1 MIILFILCYYRRRSK
16 KLRSMH
22 QVKSPLPIVGLPVN
36 CCAPT
41 PSPNGPLGSLA
52 TLQAYNSHKVKVQTD
67 TIPNGDKFRRLTETE
82 NLI

>member
-1 MIILFILCYYRRRSK
+1 
-16 KLRSMH
+16 MH

-52 TLQAYNSHKVKVQTD
+52 TLQAYNSHKVKVQ
-67 TIPNGDKFRRLTETE
+67 PNADKFRRLTETE